1 MTAPAYVARFSH
13 RGMGF
18 QIRPG
23 EYISEYSPV
32 DEAVKRPAVAGA
44 LHIVA
49 HSDPAGT
56 LYDRIV
62 PHVDAPFNYFDRFT
76 GAQDGES
83 PGDASATPVAQ
94 QGPVPASNV
103 ASAGAGGGAG
113 EPGVP
118 ETRVEPRT
126 TPAGGDTVEPCDTT
140 PPNAGLPGPH
150 LLDENKLMVF
160 ERTRTIFQIVGRG
173 DNLSSSQFCRSG
185 GRCGRVVPRVVL
197 TL

>member
-1 MTAPAYVARFSH
+1 MTAPVYVARFSH

-76 GAQDGES
+76 GVQDGES
-83 PGDASATPVAQ
+83 TGDASATPVAHQ
-94 QGPVPASNV
+94 APAPASNV

-126 TPAGGDTVEPCDTT
+126 TPAGGDTAEPCDTT

-150 LLDENKLMVF
+150 LLDENKLMVIGALGADWGVLGCG
-160 ERTRTIFQIVGRG
+160 ETRRCSATRDAWHDLWRESAGVRG
-173 DNLSSSQFCRSG
+173 A
-185 GRCGRVVPRVVL
+185 
-197 TL
+197 